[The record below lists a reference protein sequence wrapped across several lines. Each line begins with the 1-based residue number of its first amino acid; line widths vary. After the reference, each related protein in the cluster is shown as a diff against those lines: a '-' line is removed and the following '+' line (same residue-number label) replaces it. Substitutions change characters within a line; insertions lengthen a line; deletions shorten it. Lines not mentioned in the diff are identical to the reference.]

1 MIQFT
6 TSVWMIQSFG
16 KTGLVLKFS
25 SFLKESSANSDLT
38 LLLYDFRRPVIW
50 HTSYMDHFYDNFA
63 FFLKLESSS
72 PHLLQLHGKEQ
83 PTHSS
88 KFQEWK
94 SYGLEMGEQMMTEF
108 VFFGELSLL
117 QNEVFCWQRHD
128 CMRNSRAQFVVIL
141 EYTVWFS
148 GRWTRTKLNFIML
161 LSFIVSYIC
170 GWIGNRNVIRVC
182 ATRNRS
188 WDVTFSAVLF

>member
-108 VFFGELSLL
+108 VFFGELSHYVISE
-117 QNEVFCWQRHD
+117 QNEKCRYIVLRYMLRKKQLFPHPRCPNVGHPFKCSQ
-128 CMRNSRAQFVVIL
+128 SSSL
-141 EYTVWFS
+141 E
-148 GRWTRTKLNFIML
+148 KENH
-161 LSFIVSYIC
+161 
-170 GWIGNRNVIRVC
+170 
-182 ATRNRS
+182 
-188 WDVTFSAVLF
+188 